1 MINPLSDPLVENV
14 IVDNIADVVRLEAT
28 QEGVAIVTINRPK
41 RRNAL
46 NSLAVE
52 GLTEVFETLQGA
64 SGVRVVFLRGAEGHF
79 CAGADLTEM
88 QSALPDWTEADFR
101 AAGESFA
108 ALLRA
113 IEETPALTVALC
125 EGAARGAGVGLAA
138 ACDITLAT
146 AQATFGFPEVRLG
159 LAPALSASPVARAV
173 GWREARALF
182 VTGQTIDAA
191 YAARVGL
198 VREVLADAADLD
210 RAMDRL
216 IDWVM
221 TSAPQA
227 AAETKQMLREAEDRD
242 EATKDQL
249 ARRGAALRAGAEAR
263 EGVAAF
269 LERRKPAWRG

>member
-14 IVDNIADVVRLEAT
+14 IVDKIAEVVRLEAT
-28 QEGVAIVTINRPK
+28 QEGVAIVTIDRPK

-52 GLTEVFETLQGA
+52 GLTEIFETLQGA
-64 SGVRVVFLRGAEGHF
+64 SGVRIVFVRGAEGHF
-79 CAGADLTEM
+79 CAGADLTEL

-101 AAGESFA
+101 AAGETFA

-125 EGAARGAGVGLAA
+125 EGAARGVGVGVAA
-138 ACDITLAT
+138 ACDVTLAT
-146 AQATFGFPEVRLG
+146 ADATFGFPEVKLG
-159 LAPALSASPVARAV
+159 LAPAVSAAYVARAV

-191 YAARVGL
+191 DAARIGL
-198 VREVLADAADLD
+198 VREVLADPADLD

-216 IDWVM
+216 IDWVI

-227 AAETKQMLREAEDRD
+227 AAEIKQMIREAEDRND
-242 EATKDQL
+242 ATADQL